1 MRKSLAATLMLG
13 GILSAFTLDT
23 VQACWWDCAPRY
35 RTSRVYGYGP
45 VYGYAPTYG
54 YAPSVY
60 WYSPSAVQLPQL
72 SRLGPTSSI
81 NGGFEYGGVRMA
93 SSWWRSSRRR

>member
-1 MRKSLAATLMLG
+1 MRKSLAATLTLG
-13 GILSAFTLDT
+13 GILSAFTLET
-23 VQACWWDCAPRY
+23 VQACWWDCTY
-35 RTSRVYGYGP
+35 RQRPARVYGYGP
-45 VYGYAPTYG
+45 VYG

-93 SSWWRSSRRR
+93 SSWWRRSSRRR